1 MIMFLLAIMNS
12 IAIVFTGFYHET
24 GIGLICGGM
33 GWGAHQRDW
42 LEPARHGGV
51 SLGQIIN

>member
-1 MIMFLLAIMNS
+1 MFLPAIMNS
-12 IAIVFTGFYHET
+12 IAIVFTGFSHET

-33 GWGAHQRDW
+33 GCGAHQHDW